1 MKRDDL
7 ALIEYTREPITPLPW
22 AYESNSD
29 AAWSLW
35 DATKRMRDVIA
46 THNLEELTK

>member
-22 AYESNSD
+22 AYECNTEATWKIWD
-29 AAWSLW
+29 AAVCMQ
-35 DATKRMRDVIA
+35 DVTKPFNRGD
-46 THNLEELTK
+46 LT